1 VKRVPVAAGVLLGGF
16 AGWTVAASF
25 LFVQFGGLG
34 GQLDQPWLAWWLY
47 AVSSPDGW
55 TVALLA
61 ATAGL
66 PLVLAAGIALA
77 AWQLTRG
84 FYSSVKPLYGASA
97 WASEAEMLS
106 AGIKQSRSP
115 Y

>member
-1 VKRVPVAAGVLLGGF
+1 MAGVVAVCRKQPRRLDCGALGGS
-16 AGWTVAASF
+16 AA
-25 LFVQFGGLG
+25 
-34 GQLDQPWLAWWLY
+34 
-47 AVSSPDGW
+47 
-55 TVALLA
+55 
-61 ATAGL
+61 L
-66 PLVLAAGIALA
+66 PLVFAAGIALA

-115 Y
+115 F

>member
-1 VKRVPVAAGVLLGGF
+1 MKRVPVAAGVLLGGF

-34 GQLDQPWLAWWLY
+34 GKLDQPWLAWWLY

-61 ATAGL
+61 ASAAL
-66 PLVLAAGIALA
+66 PLVWPLASLSRRGSSPGDSTA
-77 AWQLTRG
+77 A
-84 FYSSVKPLYGASA
+84 S
-97 WASEAEMLS
+97 
-106 AGIKQSRSP
+106 SRSTAP
-115 Y
+115 VRGPQKLRC

>member
-1 VKRVPVAAGVLLGGF
+1 MATRIADR
-16 AGWTVAASF
+16 
-25 LFVQFGGLG
+25 
-34 GQLDQPWLAWWLY
+34 LDAMHRQRDAN
-47 AVSSPDGW
+47 
-55 TVALLA
+55 LA
-61 ATAGL
+61 AQRSTGTA
-66 PLVLAAGIALA
+66 AAGIALA